1 MPRYTYKC
9 ASCQEIL
16 EVTHSYSDKLDAC
29 TSCGSDE
36 IRMIPNMVMFNK
48 PSAVK
53 KSIGAEVKKAINE
66 TKEEIKKDKNRTR
79 EDYKP

>member
-16 EVTHSYSDKLDAC
+16 EVTHSYNDKLGAC
-29 TSCGSDE
+29 TSCGSE
-36 IRMIPNMVMFNK
+36 QIRMIPSMVMFNK
-48 PSAVK
+48 PSTVN
-53 KSIGAEVKKAINE
+53 KSVGAEVKKAINE